1 MYDLDSL
8 SLESVIVKRESDDE
22 FSRFVPYL
30 APNFKELVKNCL
42 LFFSFSK
49 YLEEMSI

>member
-30 APNFKELVKNCL
+30 APNFKELVKNVDLARHSLGGNCIL
-42 LFFSFSK
+42 
-49 YLEEMSI
+49 